1 MKKFLSLLLCLAM
14 ALSLAACGG
23 GGQPANNSVPPS
35 EPAQTESTPPVEE
48 STAPAA
54 EFTPVPAGETITL
67 DFMELTIGNVGSGA
81 KLTEG
86 NSSLVTSNE
95 SNGYYWLDATL
106 MNTAGQAIPLY
117 NMDVRMVFDDKY
129 TYEGDVRCFTGS
141 DMDPLVQ
148 NHIYIYAEIPK
159 TLMDSYQS
167 VTIQFGFNDE
177 FADYD
182 YEQFNYELALENFQN
197 LYEFTYTKGD
207 DTASSA
213 SAEGAAAAS
222 GENSGTKTISAGE
235 TITTDDYEF
244 TLNAVEFSYEVL
256 PADTTGYY
264 NYYSPESGNVYIHV
278 DATVKNLMKRD
289 IQIGE
294 IMTAEAIY
302 GDGYSYKGFAVVED
316 GSSFNF
322 ASSWSAAAPLQSC
335 NAHYLIECPDE
346 VESSSDPLVV
356 GITLSDGVTYLYT
369 MR

>member
-1 MKKFLSLLLCLAM
+1 MKTFLSLLLCLVM

-213 SAEGAAAAS
+213 SAEGARPHRAKIPAPRPSPPVRPSPPTTMSSPSTPWNSPMRSSPPTPPATTTTTARRAATS
-222 GENSGTKTISAGE
+222 TSMW
-235 TITTDDYEF
+235 
-244 TLNAVEFSYEVL
+244 TL
-256 PADTTGYY
+256 
-264 NYYSPESGNVYIHV
+264 
-278 DATVKNLMKRD
+278 R
-289 IQIGE
+289 
-294 IMTAEAIY
+294 
-302 GDGYSYKGFAVVED
+302 
-316 GSSFNF
+316 
-322 ASSWSAAAPLQSC
+322 
-335 NAHYLIECPDE
+335 
-346 VESSSDPLVV
+346 
-356 GITLSDGVTYLYT
+356 
-369 MR
+369 